1 MKDRLCPCCSGKSYP
16 SCCQRYHRGEIP
28 ETALALMRSRFA
40 AYALD
45 LATYIIATTDPS
57 SPYYLVNQKAW
68 LAQIHHFSVQTSFE
82 KLEILHFEEGENE
95 AFVTFIAH
103 LRKDQTDLS
112 FTEKSRFSKKGLTW
126 LYVDGKLARGKLSWD
141 EAKKL

>member
-16 SCCQRYHRGEIP
+16 MCCQRYHRGEIP

-45 LATYIIATTDPS
+45 LAPYIIATTDPA
-57 SPYYLVNQKAW
+57 SPYYLANQKSW
-68 LAQIHHFSVQTSFE
+68 LANIHHFSMQTLFE
-82 KLEILHFEEGENE
+82 KLEILNFEERGDE
-95 AFVTFIAH
+95 AFVVFIAH

-112 FTEKSRFSKKGLTW
+112 FTEKSRFRRKGLAW
-126 LYVDGKLARGKLSWD
+126 LYVDGQLAKGKLSWD